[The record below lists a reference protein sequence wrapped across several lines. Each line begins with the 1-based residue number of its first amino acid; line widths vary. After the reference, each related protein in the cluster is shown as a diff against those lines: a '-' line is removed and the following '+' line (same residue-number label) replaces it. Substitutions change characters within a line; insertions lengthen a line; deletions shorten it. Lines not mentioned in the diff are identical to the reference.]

1 MRLRYRITILIVL
14 AIIFFIVSPVLII
27 RTLGYRYNPKKHS
40 IEKTGLL
47 AVKTEPSKADIYL
60 NGKKQSAQTPAS
72 IKYLLPDNYN
82 LKIEKDGYVP
92 FEKQVAIK
100 SGLATFEDSVL
111 LFKQNLPVLITPGN
125 IKKIAVSNNK
135 NAAAFIQSNGK
146 KLQVGILNFG
156 DDTVKTI
163 YQLSS
168 PDFKPEMNW
177 SSSDDKLFI
186 YDPSNLKYPIYTIK
200 TKEPYDAESNVLGSK
215 IAENYYV
222 KDGLVYYIK
231 DNELVSRE
239 IKKSQENKIL
249 TLPYKNYF
257 LHEII
262 DLYFVFK
269 NNLNDKLL
277 VLNDKAQII
286 FDDYGKEIVFGK
298 DKTEFVVDDE
308 FEMNLYN
315 AEKREKN
322 FINRSSQKIKN
333 IFFLEG
339 KNYIVYILS
348 DGVYTI
354 EKKTEDLTKATQI
367 LTNFNNI
374 ESALLDLDQ
383 KNFYILGEINDGAG
397 IYKLNFR

>member
-1 MRLRYRITILIVL
+1 ML
-14 AIIFFIVSPVLII
+14 AIVFFIVSPVLII

-60 NGKKQSAQTPAS
+60 NGKKQSAQTPAN

-82 LKIEKDGYVP
+82 LKVEKDGCVP
-92 FEKQVAIK
+92 FEKQVVIK
-100 SGLATFEDSVL
+100 SGLATFEDGVL
-111 LFKQNLPVLITPGN
+111 LFKQNSPVLITPEN
-125 IKKIAVSNNK
+125 VKKIAVSNDK
-135 NAAAFIQSNGK
+135 NAAAFIQNNGK
-146 KLQVGILNFG
+146 KLQINILDFSN
-156 DDTVKTI
+156 DAIKTI
-163 YQLSS
+163 YQISS
-168 PDFKPEMNW
+168 PDFKPEINW
-177 SSSDDKLFI
+177 SPSDDKLFI
-186 YDPSNLKYPIYTIK
+186 YDPSNLKYPIYTVK

-215 IAENYYV
+215 IAKNYYV
-222 KDGLVYYIK
+222 KDGLVYYVK
-231 DNELVSRE
+231 GNELISRE
-239 IKKSQENKIL
+239 IKKSQENKVL

-277 VLNDKAQII
+277 VLDDKAQII

-315 AEKREKN
+315 AEKGEKN

-333 IFFLEG
+333 VFFLEG
-339 KNYIVYILS
+339 KNYLIYVLAN
-348 DGVYTI
+348 GVYAT
-354 EKKTEDLTKATQI
+354 EKKTEDLTRATQV
-367 LTNFNNI
+367 LADFTDV

-383 KNFYILGEINDGAG
+383 KNIYILGEINDKAG